1 MNILVTVG
9 TTKFDSL
16 IRNVDIYAGKN
27 SSINF
32 IFQISEKGQY
42 FPSVGAYFDFSDKID
57 ELYDSAD
64 LIITHAG
71 AGSIYKLLE
80 MQKKIIIVPNFER
93 VDKHQSDISSFMEK
107 NKHALVCSDV
117 IEIGRFIEMAIDY
130 EFVIF
135 KKIPFF
141 KEKEIARFIFS

>member
-1 MNILVTVG
+1 MNILITVG

-16 IRNVDIYAGKN
+16 IRNVDIYASKH

-32 IFQISEKGQY
+32 NFQISEDAEY
-42 FPSVGAYFDFSDKID
+42 FPSMGAYFDFTNRID
-57 ELYDSAD
+57 ELYDCAD

-80 MQKKIIIVPNFER
+80 MQKKIIIVPNSER
-93 VDKHQSDISSFMEK
+93 VDKHQFDIANFMKK
-107 NKHALVCSDV
+107 NKHALVCTDV
-117 IEIGRFIEMAIDY
+117 TAIGRFIEMAMYY

-135 KKIPFF
+135 NKVPFF
-141 KEKEIARFIFS
+141 KENEIAKFVLS